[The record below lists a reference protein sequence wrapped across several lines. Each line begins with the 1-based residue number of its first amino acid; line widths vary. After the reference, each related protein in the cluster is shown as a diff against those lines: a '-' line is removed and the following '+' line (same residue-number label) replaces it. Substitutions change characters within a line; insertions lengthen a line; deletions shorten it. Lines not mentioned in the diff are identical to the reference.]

1 MSAVWYVCSVVFVVG
16 TLLDAWTTWVALFGD
31 RELRETNKL
40 TVWFM
45 DRLGEKVGVIAKTI
59 FFDLSMGAYLMWAIV
74 FMDPPIEIAAGIG
87 AVLVWSGYKQTKA
100 ADSNAQLA
108 GYSGIVEFLS
118 ERGG

>member
-1 MSAVWYVCSVVFVVG
+1 
-16 TLLDAWTTWVALFGD
+16 
-31 RELRETNKL
+31 
-40 TVWFM
+40 
-45 DRLGEKVGVIAKTI
+45 
-59 FFDLSMGAYLMWAIV
+59 LMWAIV

-108 GYSGIVEFLS
+108 GYSGIVDFLS